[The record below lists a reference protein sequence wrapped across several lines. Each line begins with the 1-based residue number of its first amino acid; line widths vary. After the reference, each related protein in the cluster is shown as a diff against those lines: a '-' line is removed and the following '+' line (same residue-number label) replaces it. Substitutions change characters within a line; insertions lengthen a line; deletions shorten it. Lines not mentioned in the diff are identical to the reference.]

1 MLAKR
6 IIACLDVK
14 DGVVVKGVNFEGLRH
29 SGDLVELAKFYSEFC
44 IDELVFLDVTAS
56 IEKRKIVAE
65 LVTKVAEQLD
75 IPFTVGGGINSYE
88 IASEIITN
96 GADKVSINTAAIENP
111 DLITKIANKFGRQ
124 AVVVAVDAKRCS
136 GEFVVFSHSGKKNT
150 GLRLK
155 DWLFEVQERG
165 AGEVLLTSIDRDGTK
180 FGYDLEMLSL
190 ARDVLDIPIIA
201 SGGAGSFSDFLEVF
215 NIGIDAALAASIFHF
230 GEISPI
236 ELKKYLREKG
246 VYVRI

>member
-14 DGVVVKGVNFEGLRH
+14 DGSVVKGVSFEELRY
-29 SGDLVELAKFYSEFC
+29 SGDPILLAKLYSKLLV
-44 IDELVFLDVTAS
+44 DELVFLDVTAS
-56 IEKRKIVAE
+56 VEKRKIIAE
-65 LVTKVAEQLD
+65 LVSKIAEQLD

-88 IASEIITN
+88 IAAELITN

-124 AVVVAVDAKRCS
+124 AVVVAVDVKRYS
-136 GEFVVFSHSGKKNT
+136 GEFIVFSHSGKKNT
-150 GLRLK
+150 GIRLK
-155 DWLFEVQERG
+155 DWLVEVQERG

-180 FGYDLEMLSL
+180 FGYDLEMLIL

-201 SGGAGSFSDFLEVF
+201 SGGAGDFAHFLEVF
-215 NIGIDAALAASIFHF
+215 NIGIDAALAASIFHY

-236 ELKKYLREKG
+236 KLKEYLYENG
-246 VYVRI
+246 VCVRL